1 MPDVTDMDLVQEFAE
16 RNSESAFAELVR
28 RHINLAYSVALRFTA
43 NSPDAQDVTQAVFII
58 LAKKAGALR
67 GRTVL
72 TGWIYETTR
81 LTALQFLRTRA
92 RRYQHEQEAHMQ
104 STVEN
109 QTADE
114 IWPQMGPLLEQA
126 MSRLNEKE
134 RTLLALR
141 YFENRTSEETASL
154 LGIGEWAARKRSAR
168 ALEKLRKYFSKH
180 GVNSTTAIIAAS
192 ISANSLQLAPMAL
205 AKSVTALAVAKGA
218 AASASTVTLIKG
230 ALKIMAWTKMKTAV
244 VTSAAIVLATFT
256 AVVTTNYVRGAAPSL
271 KLPTGQVNPMIIYG
285 YSHNVVVLAPNG
297 SLWSWGE
304 ERLGWPVLGL
314 GTNIQNTTA
323 LRRIGTDT
331 DWVSVAVGDSHCLAI
346 KSDGSLWAWG
356 ANFEN
361 QLGDGT
367 KTTRPTP
374 IPSIPGN
381 DWKQAAAGGESSFAI
396 KNDGTLW
403 AWGRGYLGLGNG
415 NRDASAQGTQV
426 GNSTNWKKI
435 WTGGI
440 QTVGL
445 QSDGSLWFWG
455 SLTGDSSDN
464 KNIFVSPTL
473 VSPDT
478 NWVDVCFGYFTILAI
493 KSDGTLWSWG
503 REANF
508 YTLADASSNSI
519 PMQVG
524 TDNDWESCSSAPGCL
539 YHLFRKKDG
548 TLWAL
553 DASEHRRV
561 KPDNSYAPLTFQKID
576 WQKGIA
582 AYAAGGDDIG
592 VILTPNGEIWTW
604 GRAIGEYSL
613 KDYFGPDGKSSLEP
627 KPTIINKP
635 WQLTNFDAAM

>member
-1 MPDVTDMDLVQEFAE
+1 MSDSTDMDLVREFAE
-16 RNSESAFAELVR
+16 RNSEAAFAELVR
-28 RHINLAYSVALRFTA
+28 RHINLAYSVALRFTG
-43 NSPDAQDVTQAVFII
+43 NSPDAQDVAQAVFII
-58 LAKKAGALR
+58 LAKKAVSLR

-81 LTALQFLRTRA
+81 LTALQFLRSRT

-104 STVEN
+104 STFEN

-114 IWPQMGPLLEQA
+114 IWPQMGPLLEEA

-141 YFENRTSEETASL
+141 YFENRTSEEAASL

-205 AKSVTALAVAKGA
+205 TKSVTAAAITKGA
-218 AASASTVTLIKG
+218 AASASTLTLIKG
-230 ALKIMAWTKMKTAV
+230 ALKLMAWTKMKTAV
-244 VTSAAIVLATFT
+244 VTGAAIVLTTVT
-256 AVVTTNYVRGAAPSL
+256 AVVATDYFEGASPSL
-271 KLPTGQVNPMIIYG
+271 KLPTGTVTPMIAYG
-285 YSHNVVVLAPNG
+285 YSRYVVVLAPNG

-346 KSDGSLWAWG
+346 KSDGSLWGWG
-356 ANFEN
+356 GNFN
-361 QLGDGT
+361 HQLGDGT

-374 IPSIPGN
+374 VRSVSGN
-381 DWKQAAAGGESSFAI
+381 DWKQAAAAGSHSFAI

-403 AWGRGYLGLGNG
+403 AWGRGYLGLGGG
-415 NRDASAQGTQV
+415 NRDESVQATQV
-426 GNSTNWKKI
+426 GSSTNWKKV
-435 WTGGI
+435 WANGI
-440 QTVGL
+440 QIVGL
-445 QSDGSLWFWG
+445 QTDGSLWFWG
-455 SLTGDSSDN
+455 SLTGSGSDN
-464 KNIFVSPTL
+464 TNTFVVPTL

-519 PMQVG
+519 PTQVG
-524 TDNDWESCSSAPGCL
+524 MDTDWESCSSAPGCL
-539 YHLFRKKDG
+539 YHIFRKKDG

-553 DASEHRRV
+553 DASEHRIV
-561 KPDNSYAPLTFQKID
+561 KPSDSYAPLKFEKID
-576 WQKGIA
+576 WQKDVTT
-582 AYAAGGDDIG
+582 YAAGGDNIG
-592 VILTPNGEIWTW
+592 VIMTSDGEIWTW
-604 GRAIGEYSL
+604 GRAIGEFAP
-613 KDYFGPDGKSSLEP
+613 KDYFGADGKSSTEP
-627 KPTIINKP
+627 KPTIIDKP
-635 WQLTNFDAAM
+635 WQLTNYDSAM

>member
-1 MPDVTDMDLVQEFAE
+1 
-16 RNSESAFAELVR
+16 
-28 RHINLAYSVALRFTA
+28 
-43 NSPDAQDVTQAVFII
+43 
-58 LAKKAGALR
+58 
-67 GRTVL
+67 
-72 TGWIYETTR
+72 
-81 LTALQFLRTRA
+81 
-92 RRYQHEQEAHMQ
+92 
-104 STVEN
+104 
-109 QTADE
+109 
-114 IWPQMGPLLEQA
+114 
-126 MSRLNEKE
+126 
-134 RTLLALR
+134 
-141 YFENRTSEETASL
+141 
-154 LGIGEWAARKRSAR
+154 
-168 ALEKLRKYFSKH
+168 
-180 GVNSTTAIIAAS
+180 
-192 ISANSLQLAPMAL
+192 
-205 AKSVTALAVAKGA
+205 
-218 AASASTVTLIKG
+218 
-230 ALKIMAWTKMKTAV
+230 
-244 VTSAAIVLATFT
+244 
-256 AVVTTNYVRGAAPSL
+256 
-271 KLPTGQVNPMIIYG
+271 
-285 YSHNVVVLAPNG
+285 
-297 SLWSWGE
+297 
-304 ERLGWPVLGL
+304 
-314 GTNIQNTTA
+314 
-323 LRRIGTDT
+323 
-331 DWVSVAVGDSHCLAI
+331 
-346 KSDGSLWAWG
+346 
-356 ANFEN
+356 
-361 QLGDGT
+361 LGDGT

-374 IPSIPGN
+374 VPSVPGN